1 MFKMKIFSW
10 MQTKLN
16 GKQGSKNPN
25 SISANHHMLQEPRK
39 EEFNDWPHGFLAIG
53 TFGNNSLREDPERC
67 NILESSSQN
76 HHHLHDNDLPPE
88 EVGQFEKE
96 LVILLSKQVSTESRR
111 SSTEELVE
119 ITHNLQLDN
128 FNFPTSLEDDKNS
141 NIDTVWDDSA
151 DKKSD
156 RLQRSICSTS
166 VILNRGKD
174 IRADHSKNAIGRTSL
189 CFLLKKMFLCR
200 NGFTS
205 PTLSLR
211 DPIPEKSRME
221 KILRAILH
229 KKIYPQN
236 SSSNPKATAKKY
248 LETISHMHNSDNNEG
263 EMLDTTANDES
274 KWVKT
279 DSECKMLIDCTT
291 HCWGKID
298 EMRIQVVR
306 LKQTYLA
313 RDEKLVIFSNNS
325 MPLSMR
331 LKV

>member
-1 MFKMKIFSW
+1 MISLAKLPTPHPHPHPHHILHSSLSSLVSSHFRVLSNLPPPFKMKIF
-10 MQTKLN
+10 T
-16 GKQGSKNPN
+16 
-25 SISANHHMLQEPRK
+25 NHHMLQEPRK

-96 LVILLSKQVSTESRR
+96 LAILLSKQVSTESRR

-119 ITHNLQLDN
+119 ITHNLQLGN

-221 KILRAILH
+221 KLYYTRKYIPRILVQIQRLLQRNTWRQFLICTTL
-229 KKIYPQN
+229 
-236 SSSNPKATAKKY
+236 
-248 LETISHMHNSDNNEG
+248 DNNEG
-263 EMLDTTANDES
+263 EMLDTAANDGS

-279 DSECKMLIDCTT
+279 DSECKIITVGGRSMKWDSSSQT
-291 HCWGKID
+291 
-298 EMRIQVVR
+298 QV
-306 LKQTYLA
+306 
-313 RDEKLVIFSNNS
+313 D
-325 MPLSMR
+325 LSS
-331 LKV
+331 

>member
-1 MFKMKIFSW
+1 MEVGRDGKRRNQWGGGDGSSGWGPESGGAFTPIVSFRYQLPNKQQCLYIKYQTRFSFRD
-10 MQTKLN
+10 
-16 GKQGSKNPN
+16 
-25 SISANHHMLQEPRK
+25 HMLQEPRK

-53 TFGNNSLREDPERC
+53 TFGNYSLREDPERC
-67 NILESSSQN
+67 NILRGNQSSSQN
-76 HHHLHDNDLPPE
+76 HHYLHDNDLSPE
-88 EVGQFEKE
+88 EVGQLEKE
-96 LVILLSKQVSTESRR
+96 LAILLRKQVSTESTR

-119 ITHNLQLDN
+119 ITHNLRLDN
-128 FNFPTSLEDDKNS
+128 FNFPTSLKDDKNS

-174 IRADHSKNAIGRTSL
+174 IRADHSKNAIGRISL

-200 NGFTS
+200 NGLTS

-263 EMLDTTANDES
+263 EMLDTAANDGS

-279 DSECKMLIDCTT
+279 DSELC
-291 HCWGKID
+291 H
-298 EMRIQVVR
+298 
-306 LKQTYLA
+306 
-313 RDEKLVIFSNNS
+313 
-325 MPLSMR
+325 LSMR